1 MGRWQKQ
8 TELWV
13 EPVNLGIRIPQD
25 RLPRKINKVLD
36 LGFVRGEVSDF
47 YRNNGEKS
55 PSLRRREKSR
65 DPERDPVGSGAPV
78 NRKLRSTTDPD
89 STVVRHQMVSRL
101 PPTKTSV
108 PLTIG
113 ESLWQ

>member
-13 EPVNLGIRIPQD
+13 EPVNLGIWIPQD
-25 RLPRKINKVLD
+25 RSPRKINKVLD

-55 PSLRRREKSR
+55 PSLRKREKSR
-65 DPERDPVGSGAPV
+65 IPSGTRSGAE
-78 NRKLRSTTDPD
+78 
-89 STVVRHQMVSRL
+89 
-101 PPTKTSV
+101 
-108 PLTIG
+108 PLSIG
-113 ESLWQ
+113 SCAAQQIRTPR